1 MYQKKVLILQTKFE
15 TMKIQFLGATR
26 EVTGSKHLITTDS
39 GHTILLDCG
48 MYQGK
53 GMETD
58 AANRD
63 LGFDPV
69 KLDCVVLSHAH
80 IDHSGLIPYIVKMG
94 FKGDIYCTPATRD
107 LCSLMLTD
115 TAFIQEQDVRMYN
128 KKIDR
133 QHPHKEKGKKYFVE
147 PLYNQQDV
155 NRAMKHFVTYSYDRR
170 FRLFDDVLLT
180 FTNSGHMLGGAI
192 CSLEIYEKPTPN
204 NVLRTATGSPIEQSS
219 SPVKGGESNAS
230 FPSGEERGEAKVWKR
245 LTYTGDIGRLH
256 CHILPPPQLF
266 PQCDYLICESTYGDR
281 THDEQMVTEEQL
293 LGIVEDTCVY
303 RKGQL
308 LIPAFS
314 VGRTQEIVYV
324 LNQLFNDGRLP
335 QIPVYVDSPMSTNA
349 TQIFRMYPDELSD
362 EVRDTMQ
369 FDPDPFGFNTLRY
382 ITDIRE
388 SKALNHKDEPCI
400 IISASGMLEAGR
412 IKHHVANHISDPRCT
427 ILIVG
432 YCEPTTL
439 GARIQEPGLQ
449 WISIFGLDRKI
460 KAQITKI
467 EGFSGHGD
475 YKEMIDYLTRSL
487 QVEQVRRTFIVHG
500 NEEAAEAYK
509 GHLGEAGFKNVTV
522 PQKGETV
529 EL

>member
-1 MYQKKVLILQTKFE
+1 
-15 TMKIQFLGATR
+15 MKIQFLGATR
-26 EVTGSKHLITTDS
+26 EVTGSKHLVTTDS

-53 GMETD
+53 GMETE

-63 LGFDPV
+63 LGFDPQ

-80 IDHSGLIPYIVKMG
+80 IDHSGLIPYIVKQG
-94 FKGDIYCTPATRD
+94 FKGDIFCTPATRD
-107 LCSLMLTD
+107 LCALMLTD
-115 TAFIQEQDVRMYN
+115 TAFIQEQDVRTYN

-133 QHPHKEKGKKYFVE
+133 QNPHKEKGRKYKIE

-155 NRAMKHFVTYSYDRR
+155 NKAMRHFVTYGYDRR

-180 FTNSGHMLGGAI
+180 FTNSGHMLGGAV
-192 CSLEIYEKPTPN
+192 CSLEIYEEDE
-204 NVLRTATGSPIEQSS
+204 TGR
-219 SPVKGGESNAS
+219 K
-230 FPSGEERGEAKVWKR
+230 RWKR
-245 LTYTGDIGRLH
+245 LAYTGDIGRLH
-256 CHILPPPQLF
+256 SHILPSPQLF

-281 THDEQMVTEEQL
+281 LHEEQEVTEEQL
-293 LGIVEDTCVY
+293 LGVVEDTCVY

-308 LIPAFS
+308 LIPSFS

-324 LNQLFNDGRLP
+324 LNRLYNDGRLP
-335 QIPVYVDSPMSTNA
+335 HIPVYVDSPMSTNA
-349 TQIFRMYPDELSD
+349 TQIFRMYPDEMSD

-439 GARIQEPGLQ
+439 GARIQEPGLK
-449 WISIFGLDRKI
+449 WISIFGLDRRI

-475 YKEMIDYLTRSL
+475 YREMMDYLTRSL
-487 QVEQVRRTFIVHG
+487 QVESVRRTFVVHG
-500 NEEAAEAYK
+500 DLSAALAYK
-509 GHLGEAGFKNVTV
+509 DHLAEAGFREVSV
-522 PQKGETV
+522 PEKGETV
-529 EL
+529 TL

>member
-1 MYQKKVLILQTKFE
+1 
-15 TMKIQFLGATR
+15 MKIQFLGATR

-48 MYQGK
+48 MFQGK

-63 LGFDPV
+63 LGFDPA

-80 IDHSGLIPYIVKMG
+80 IDHSGLLPYIYKMG
-94 FKGDIYCTPATRD
+94 FRGDIYCTPATRD
-107 LCSLMLTD
+107 LCALMLAD
-115 TAFIQEQDVRMYN
+115 TAYIQEQDVRTYN

-133 QHPHKEKGKKYFVE
+133 QNPHKEKGKKYFIE
-147 PLYNQQDV
+147 PLYNQHDV
-155 NRAMKHFVTYSYDRR
+155 DKVMHHFVTYGYDRR

-192 CSLEIYEKPTPN
+192 CSLEIYEE
-204 NVLRTATGSPIEQSS
+204 VTGEGKR
-219 SPVKGGESNAS
+219 VTGE
-230 FPSGEERGEAKVWKR
+230 GKRWKR
-245 LTYTGDIGRLH
+245 LTYTGDIGRKH
-256 CHILPPPQLF
+256 CHILPSPQLF

-281 THDEQMVTEEQL
+281 LHEEELVTEEML
-293 LGIVEDTCVY
+293 LGVVDDTCVY

-308 LIPAFS
+308 LIPSFS

-324 LNQLFNDGRLP
+324 LNQLYNDGRLP
-335 QIPVYVDSPMSTNA
+335 HIPVYVDSPMSTNA
-349 TQIFRMYPDELSD
+349 THIFRMYPEELSD
-362 EVRDTMQ
+362 EVRDTLR

-439 GARIQEPGLQ
+439 GARIQQPGLQ
-449 WISIFGLDRKI
+449 WISIFGQDRRI

-475 YKEMIDYLTRSL
+475 YQEMIDYLTRSL
-487 QVEQVRRTFIVHG
+487 MVEQVQRTFVVHG
-500 NEEAAEAYK
+500 EEQAAETYK
-509 GHLGEAGFKNVTV
+509 THLEEAGFKNITV
-522 PQKGETV
+522 PVKGETV

>member
-1 MYQKKVLILQTKFE
+1 
-15 TMKIQFLGATR
+15 MKIQFLGAAR

-63 LGFDPV
+63 LGFDPAQ
-69 KLDCVVLSHAH
+69 LDCVVLSHAH

-107 LCSLMLTD
+107 LCALMLTD
-115 TAFIQEQDVRMYN
+115 TAFIQEQDVRTYN
-128 KKIDR
+128 KKIDK
-133 QHPHKEKGKKYFVE
+133 QNPHKEKGKKYKIE
-147 PLYNQQDV
+147 PLYTQQDV
-155 NRAMKHFVTYSYDRR
+155 NKAMKHFVTYSYDRR

-192 CSLEIYEKPTPN
+192 CSLEIYEKDE
-204 NVLRTATGSPIEQSS
+204 RM
-219 SPVKGGESNAS
+219 
-230 FPSGEERGEAKVWKR
+230 SGVEADPKRWKR
-245 LTYTGDIGRLH
+245 LTYTGDIGRKY

-281 THDEQMVTEEQL
+281 LHDEAEVTEEQL
-293 LGIVEDTCVY
+293 LGVVEDTCVY

-308 LIPAFS
+308 LIPSFS

-324 LNQLFNDGRLP
+324 LNQLYNDGRLP
-335 QIPVYVDSPMSTNA
+335 HIPVYVDSPMSTNA
-349 TQIFRMYPDELSD
+349 TQIFRMYPDDLSD

-439 GARIQEPGLQ
+439 GARIQQPGLQ

-487 QVEQVRRTFIVHG
+487 SVDKVKRVFVVHG
-500 NEEAAEAYK
+500 DENAAEAYK
-509 GHLGEAGFKNVTV
+509 GHLHEAEFKNIEV
-522 PQKGETV
+522 PEKGETV

>member
-1 MYQKKVLILQTKFE
+1 
-15 TMKIQFLGATR
+15 MKIQFIGATR

-63 LGFDPV
+63 LGFDP
-69 KLDCVVLSHAH
+69 KTLDCIVLSHAH
-80 IDHSGLIPYIVKMG
+80 IDHSGLIPYVVKMG

-133 QHPHKEKGKKYFVE
+133 QHPHKEKGKTYKVE
-147 PLYNQQDV
+147 PLYNQNDV
-155 NRAMKHFVTYSYDRR
+155 NRAMKLFVTYSFDRR

-180 FTNSGHMLGGAI
+180 FTNSGHMLGGAV
-192 CSLEIYEKPTPN
+192 CSLEIYENDANREN
-204 NVLRTATGSPIEQSS
+204 N
-219 SPVKGGESNAS
+219 
-230 FPSGEERGEAKVWKR
+230 AKRWKR
-245 LTYTGDIGRLH
+245 LTYTGDIGRKH
-256 CHILPPPQLF
+256 CHILPSPQLF

-281 THDEQMVTEEQL
+281 LHDEQLVTEEEL
-293 LGIVEDTCVY
+293 LGVVEDTCVY

-308 LIPAFS
+308 LIPSFS

-324 LNQLFNDGRLP
+324 LNQLYNDGRLP

-349 TQIFRMYPDELSD
+349 TQIFRMYPDELSE

-388 SKALNHKDEPCI
+388 SKELNHKEDPCI

-412 IKHHVANHISDPRCT
+412 IKHHVANHIADPSTT

-432 YCEPTTL
+432 YCTPTSL
-439 GARIQEPGLQ
+439 GARIQDPTKR
-449 WISIFGLDRKI
+449 WISIFGMDRKI
-460 KAQITKI
+460 NAEIIKI
-467 EGFSGHGD
+467 EAFSGHGD
-475 YKEMIDYLTRSL
+475 YREMTDYLSRSIDPK
-487 QVEQVRRTFIVHG
+487 QVKQTFIVHG
-500 NEEAAEAYK
+500 EPLAQEAFK
-509 GHLGEAGFKNVTV
+509 GHLHDVGFRNLTIPK
-522 PQKGETV
+522 KRDAV

>member
-1 MYQKKVLILQTKFE
+1 
-15 TMKIQFLGATR
+15 MKIQFLGATR

-63 LGFDPV
+63 LGFDPA

-80 IDHSGLIPYIVKMG
+80 IDHSGLIPYIYKMG
-94 FKGDIYCTPATRD
+94 FRGDIYCTPATRD
-107 LCSLMLTD
+107 LCALMLAD
-115 TAFIQEQDVRMYN
+115 TAFIQEQDVRTYN

-133 QHPHKEKGKKYFVE
+133 QHPHKEKGKKYFIE
-147 PLYNQQDV
+147 PLYTQHDV
-155 NRAMKHFVTYSYDRR
+155 DKAMRHFVTYGYDRR

-192 CSLEIYEKPTPN
+192 CSLEIYEEDKSQQ
-204 NVLRTATGSPIEQSS
+204 LTANGQQ
-219 SPVKGGESNAS
+219 
-230 FPSGEERGEAKVWKR
+230 PSKRWKR
-245 LTYTGDIGRLH
+245 LTYTGDIGRKH
-256 CHILPPPQLF
+256 CHILPSPQLF

-281 THDEQMVTEEQL
+281 LHDEELVTEEQL
-293 LGIVEDTCVY
+293 LGVVDDTCVY

-308 LIPAFS
+308 LIPSFS

-324 LNQLFNDGRLP
+324 LNQLYNDGRLP
-335 QIPVYVDSPMSTNA
+335 HIPVYVDSPMSTNA
-349 TQIFRMYPDELSD
+349 TQIFRMYPEELSD
-362 EVRDTMQ
+362 EVRDTMR

-388 SKALNHKDEPCI
+388 SKALNHKEEPCI

-439 GARIQEPGLQ
+439 GARIQQPGLQ
-449 WISIFGLDRKI
+449 WISIFGQDRRI

-475 YKEMIDYLTRSL
+475 YQEMIDYLTRSL
-487 QVEQVRRTFIVHG
+487 TVDQVQRVFVVHG
-500 NEEAAEAYK
+500 DEQAAEAYK
-509 GHLGEAGFKNVTV
+509 THLSDAGFRQITI

-529 EL
+529 SL

>member
-1 MYQKKVLILQTKFE
+1 
-15 TMKIQFLGATR
+15 MKIQFLGATR

-53 GMETD
+53 GLETD

-63 LGFDPV
+63 LGFDPA

-107 LCSLMLTD
+107 LCALMLAD
-115 TAFIQEQDVRMYN
+115 TAFIQEQDVRTYN
-128 KKIDR
+128 KKIDK
-133 QHPHKEKGKKYFVE
+133 QNPHKEKGKKYKIE
-147 PLYNQQDV
+147 PLYNQNDV
-155 NRAMKHFVTYSYDRR
+155 NRAMKLFVTYSYDRR

-192 CSLEIYEKPTPN
+192 CSLEVYE
-204 NVLRTATGSPIEQSS
+204 EE
-219 SPVKGGESNAS
+219 GG
-230 FPSGEERGEAKVWKR
+230 AKRWKR
-245 LTYTGDIGRLH
+245 LTYTGDIGRKH

-281 THDEQMVTEEQL
+281 LHEEQLVTEEEL
-293 LGIVEDTCVY
+293 LGVVDDTCVY

-308 LIPAFS
+308 LIPSFS

-324 LNQLFNDGRLP
+324 LNQLYNDGRLP

-349 TQIFRMYPDELSD
+349 TQIFRMYPDELSE
-362 EVRDTMQ
+362 EVQDTLR

-382 ITDIRE
+382 ITDISE
-388 SKALNHKDEPCI
+388 SKALNHKDEPSI

-439 GARIQEPGLQ
+439 GARIQQPGLQ
-449 WISIFGLDRKI
+449 WISIFGQDHKI

-475 YKEMIDYLTRSL
+475 YQEMIDYITRSL
-487 QVEQVRRTFIVHG
+487 AVDQVQRVFVVHG
-500 NEEAAEAYK
+500 EETAAETYK
-509 GHLGEAGFKNVTV
+509 THLEEAGFKCVEV
-522 PQKGETV
+522 PQKGQTI

>member
-1 MYQKKVLILQTKFE
+1 
-15 TMKIQFLGATR
+15 MKIQFLGATR

-58 AANRD
+58 SDNRN
-63 LGFDPV
+63 LGFDPAQ
-69 KLDCVVLSHAH
+69 LDCVVLSHAH
-80 IDHSGLIPYIVKMG
+80 IDHSGLIPYIVKNG
-94 FKGDIYCTPATRD
+94 FKGDVYCTPATRD
-107 LCSLMLTD
+107 LCALMLTD
-115 TAFIQEQDVRMYN
+115 TAFIQEQDVRTYN
-128 KKIDR
+128 KKIDK
-133 QHPHKEKGKKYFVE
+133 QNPHKEKGKKYKIE
-147 PLYNQQDV
+147 PLYTQQDV
-155 NRAMKHFVTYSYDRR
+155 NKAMHHFVTYSYDRR

-180 FTNSGHMLGGAI
+180 FTDSGHMLGGAI
-192 CSLEIYEKPTPN
+192 CSLEIYETDE
-204 NVLRTATGSPIEQSS
+204 TGQ
-219 SPVKGGESNAS
+219 K
-230 FPSGEERGEAKVWKR
+230 RWKR
-245 LTYTGDIGRLH
+245 VTYTGDIGRKH
-256 CHILPPPQLF
+256 SHILPPPQLF

-281 THDEQMVTEEQL
+281 LHDEQMVTEEQL
-293 LGIVEDTCVY
+293 LGVVEDTCVY

-308 LIPAFS
+308 LIPSFS

-324 LNQLFNDGRLP
+324 LNQLYNDGRLP
-335 QIPVYVDSPMSTNA
+335 HIPVYVDSPMSTNA
-349 TQIFRMYPDELSD
+349 TQIFRMYPENLSD
-362 EVRDTMQ
+362 EVRDTMR

-388 SKALNHKDEPCI
+388 SKMLNHKEDPCI

-432 YCEPTTL
+432 YCAPTTL
-439 GARIQEPGLQ
+439 GARIQEPGLK
-449 WISIFGLDRKI
+449 WISIFGMDHRI

-475 YKEMIDYLTRSL
+475 WSEMIDYFSRSL
-487 QVEQVRRTFIVHG
+487 DVKQVKKVFVVHG
-500 NEEAAEAYK
+500 EEEAAMTYK
-509 GHLGEAGFKNVTV
+509 THLEDAGFKHVSV
-522 PQKGETV
+522 PEKGQTI